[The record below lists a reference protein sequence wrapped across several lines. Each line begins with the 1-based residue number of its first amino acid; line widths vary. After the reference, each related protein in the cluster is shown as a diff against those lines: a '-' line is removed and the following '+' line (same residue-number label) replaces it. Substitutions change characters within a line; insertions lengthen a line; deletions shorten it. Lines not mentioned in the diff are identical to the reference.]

1 MSREIL
7 IVDDEAD
14 IRSLVAGIMEDEGY
28 RTREAAN
35 SMEALDAVEQGIPSL
50 VLLDIWLRGS
60 KLDGIGILREMR
72 KRRPDLPIVMM
83 SGHGTVETAARAI
96 RLGAYDFIEKPFKVD
111 RLVVVAERAIETS
124 VLKRENLEFR
134 QKERRDT
141 VMIGRSGAINALR
154 AAIDRVAPTNSRVL
168 ITGPSGSGKE
178 VAARRIHAQSNRA
191 AGPFVVV
198 NCATMDPGR
207 VELELF
213 GAEPSGDDGE
223 GAKVGMFEQA
233 HNGTLFLDEVAD
245 MPLETQGK
253 IVRVLQEQV
262 FQRIGG
268 SKMVQVDVRV
278 VASATK
284 DIGREMAEGN
294 FREDLYFRLNVV
306 PIEIPPLIDR
316 RDDIPDLALVLMET
330 AAQACG
336 QPPRKLGLDAIAD
349 LRTYHWP
356 GNVRELRNVIERLLI
371 MAPGGPGQIITSAHL
386 PKEITDGLRDG
397 AVNRNNAE
405 EFMGLPL
412 KEARENFE
420 RDYLSAQ
427 IARFDG
433 NISKT
438 AGFVGMERSA
448 LHRKIRALGLQGDAK
463 SAKAD

>member
-1 MSREIL
+1 
-7 IVDDEAD
+7 
-14 IRSLVAGIMEDEGY
+14 
-28 RTREAAN
+28 
-35 SMEALDAVEQGIPSL
+35 
-50 VLLDIWLRGS
+50 
-60 KLDGIGILREMR
+60 
-72 KRRPDLPIVMM
+72 
-83 SGHGTVETAARAI
+83 
-96 RLGAYDFIEKPFKVD
+96 
-111 RLVVVAERAIETS
+111 
-124 VLKRENLEFR
+124 
-134 QKERRDT
+134 
-141 VMIGRSGAINALR
+141 
-154 AAIDRVAPTNSRVL
+154 
-168 ITGPSGSGKE
+168 
-178 VAARRIHAQSNRA
+178 
-191 AGPFVVV
+191 
-198 NCATMDPGR
+198 
-207 VELELF
+207 
-213 GAEPSGDDGE
+213 
-223 GAKVGMFEQA
+223 
-233 HNGTLFLDEVAD
+233 
-245 MPLETQGK
+245 
-253 IVRVLQEQV
+253 
-262 FQRIGG
+262 
-268 SKMVQVDVRV
+268 
-278 VASATK
+278 
-284 DIGREMAEGN
+284 
-294 FREDLYFRLNVV
+294 
-306 PIEIPPLIDR
+306 
-316 RDDIPDLALVLMET
+316 MET